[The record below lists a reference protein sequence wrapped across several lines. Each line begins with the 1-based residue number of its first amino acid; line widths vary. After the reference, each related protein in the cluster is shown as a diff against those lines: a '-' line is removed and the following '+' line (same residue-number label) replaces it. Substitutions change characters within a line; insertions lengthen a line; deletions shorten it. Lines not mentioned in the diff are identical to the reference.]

1 MLDWGGLATAGAGR
15 RVAGSRVLVL
25 VVFRVIQHALG
36 ALLDTNPLT
45 VSDRISISMLSASN
59 TCGLPGPFGEKISP
73 TVFEAYLQPRL
84 EEPRKYCLIA

>member
-1 MLDWGGLATAGAGR
+1 
-15 RVAGSRVLVL
+15 
-25 VVFRVIQHALG
+25 
-36 ALLDTNPLT
+36 LDTNPLT